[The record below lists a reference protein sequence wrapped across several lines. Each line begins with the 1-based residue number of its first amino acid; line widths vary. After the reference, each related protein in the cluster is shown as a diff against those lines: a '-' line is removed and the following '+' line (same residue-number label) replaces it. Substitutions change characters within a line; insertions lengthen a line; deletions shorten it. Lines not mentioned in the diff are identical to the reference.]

1 MVNQDL
7 SRQINVW
14 CINCATGDKFTN
26 RKWTDYYDIEEQ
38 TNKDGPTFGNF
49 EVGSIVGVLIDC
61 DRGCINFYKD
71 GNDLG

>member
-26 RKWTDYYDIEEQ
+26 KRWKDYYSLN
-38 TNKDGPTFGNF
+38 NKEPEFGHF
-49 EVGSIVGVLIDC
+49 EVGSLVGVLVNI
-61 DRGCINFYKD
+61 DRGSINFFKD
-71 GNDLG
+71 G